1 MSGTIIVNQV
11 SSELFDGY
19 SSPLAKQD
27 GYALTAL
34 SSGYLSMGKDNLGL
48 ARIFKV
54 STDGTLKI
62 DGSDVTQPVSWTEQ
76 TVSVTQATATNLKAQ
91 AEAYQG
97 GTAVGAANPLQ
108 VSLAN
113 TGSNATAIKVDG
125 SAVTQP
131 VSGTVTANAG
141 TGNFGVN
148 LTQLSGISI
157 STGNG
162 VASTGTLRVAI
173 ASDNTAFAVNAA
185 QSGTWS
191 SRTQDGYGSVITS
204 HSAGSSRGID
214 VSILDGSGNQV
225 TSFGGS
231 QYIEDEASTGG
242 ESITLSGAIRQDT
255 LSVTTSADGDYS
267 NLKVNSLGRLYT
279 STTIDASLPAGTNAI
294 GKLSANDGIDIGD
307 VTINNSAGAAAVN
320 IQDGGNS
327 ITVDNS
333 GTFAVQAAQ
342 SGTWNINNISG
353 TISLPSGAATETT
366 LSSIN
371 TNTSGLSLSQGAA
384 TSGQKAVLIQG
395 AVTTAAPI
403 YTTGNSNPLSLT
415 TAGALRVDG
424 SATTQPVSGTVS
436 ITANSSVNLNQIA
449 GTTTATGNGVAGA
462 GVQRVAIA
470 SDNTAFSVNAIQ
482 SGTWNITNISGTISL
497 PTGAATESSLAKLT
511 LTQGSTTSGQSG
523 ALIQGAVTTAAPS
536 YTTGQTSPV
545 SLTTSGALRV
555 DLGSTSANA
564 TAIKVDGSAVTQPV
578 SGTVSITANSS
589 VNLNQVAGN
598 AVATG
603 NGVATSGTQR
613 VTIASDNTAF
623 SVNSIQSGTWTIR
636 SQDGYGIP
644 LTASSIA
651 PIGTETGLIVRNIP
665 SGTQTVSGT
674 VSVNGTASDNSAN
687 SSSKLPVIAALAN
700 TSAPT
705 WTNGNMVPL
714 SVDTSGALRI
724 AGNITANNASVS
736 TTASAPPASA
746 TYIGASV
753 TTSKPT
759 YTSGQMNALSLT
771 TSGALRVDNISGSST
786 SSVTSVASSATNVTL
801 LASNS
806 NRVSAMIYN
815 DSNQR
820 LYIKFGATASTTS
833 FTVQI
838 APGGYYEFPM
848 PIWRGQVDGLWASA
862 NGSARITEL
871 T

>member
-62 DGSDVTQPVSWTEQ
+62 DGSGVTQPVSWTEQ

-162 VASTGTLRVAI
+162 VASTGTL
-173 ASDNTAFAVNAA
+173 
-185 QSGTWS
+185 
-191 SRTQDGYGSVITS
+191 
-204 HSAGSSRGID
+204 
-214 VSILDGSGNQV
+214 
-225 TSFGGS
+225 
-231 QYIEDEASTGG
+231 
-242 ESITLSGAIRQDT
+242 
-255 LSVTTSADGDYS
+255 
-267 NLKVNSLGRLYT
+267 
-279 STTIDASLPAGTNAI
+279 
-294 GKLSANDGIDIGD
+294 
-307 VTINNSAGAAAVN
+307 
-320 IQDGGNS
+320 
-327 ITVDNS
+327 
-333 GTFAVQAAQ
+333 
-342 SGTWNINNISG
+342 
-353 TISLPSGAATETT
+353 
-366 LSSIN
+366 
-371 TNTSGLSLSQGAA
+371 
-384 TSGQKAVLIQG
+384 
-395 AVTTAAPI
+395 
-403 YTTGNSNPLSLT
+403 
-415 TAGALRVDG
+415 
-424 SATTQPVSGTVS
+424 
-436 ITANSSVNLNQIA
+436 
-449 GTTTATGNGVAGA
+449 
-462 GVQRVAIA
+462 RVAIA

-603 NGVATSGTQR
+603 NGVATSGAQR

-636 SQDGYGIP
+636 SQDGYGVP

-746 TYIGASV
+746 TYVGASV
-753 TTSKPT
+753 TTSNPT
-759 YTSGQMNALSLT
+759 YASGQMNALSLT

-838 APGGYYEFPM
+838 AAGGYYEFPM
-848 PIWRGQVDGLWASA
+848 PIWRGRVDGLWASA
-862 NGSARITEL
+862 NGAARITEL